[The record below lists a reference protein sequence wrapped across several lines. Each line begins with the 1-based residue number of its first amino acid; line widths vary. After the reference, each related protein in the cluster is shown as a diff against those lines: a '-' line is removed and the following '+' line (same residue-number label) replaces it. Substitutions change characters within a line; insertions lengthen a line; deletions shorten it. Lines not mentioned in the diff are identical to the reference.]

1 MTACLSVLF
10 FMYDGLDLSN
20 VQILLL
26 PCSSALQRIMSVNYS
41 FPPGINLSADALD
54 LFSRIFVADPSK
66 RITIPL
72 ICQHAWFLKN
82 LPSDLAVRPPS
93 RSTFHPAPCYKT
105 VLKHLPN
112 ILQRHRH

>member
-1 MTACLSVLF
+1 
-10 FMYDGLDLSN
+10 
-20 VQILLL
+20 
-26 PCSSALQRIMSVNYS
+26 MSVNYS

-82 LPSDLAVRPPS
+82 LPSDLAVRPP
-93 RSTFHPAPCYKT
+93 RCATLLPDQALFQNCVLAQTF
-105 VLKHLPN
+105 PN
-112 ILQRHRH
+112 IPHHHHH